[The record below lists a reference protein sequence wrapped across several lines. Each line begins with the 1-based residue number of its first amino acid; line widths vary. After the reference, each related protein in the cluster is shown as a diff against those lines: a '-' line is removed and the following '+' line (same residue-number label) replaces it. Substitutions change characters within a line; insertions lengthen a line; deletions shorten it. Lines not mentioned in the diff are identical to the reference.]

1 MGSVTCSRRGRTERA
16 FARASGQEP
25 SELHLRRLLDR
36 LALLGAHVE
45 ELLRLEPERA
55 GEQRGRKLLDAGIV
69 LLHRV
74 VEEAA
79 RGGDLVLEI
88 AQLALQLLEAL
99 VGLEVGIGLAE
110 REQLAKRA
118 AQRVLGGGLGGDP
131 AGLRGNGGVARL
143 DHRLQRAALM
153 PGITL

>member
-1 MGSVTCSRRGRTERA
+1 MGSVTCSRRERTERA

-25 SELHLRRLLDR
+25 SELHLRRLLEH

-45 ELLRLEPERA
+45 ELLRLESERA

-79 RGGDLVLEI
+79 RRGDLVLEI

-99 VGLEVGIGLAE
+99 VGLEVGIGQPELPAAAGRAE
-110 REQLAKRA
+110 RSR
-118 AQRVLGGGLGGDP
+118 
-131 AGLRGNGGVARL
+131 
-143 DHRLQRAALM
+143 
-153 PGITL
+153 